1 MACRAVRS
9 AVFVPEY
16 WLRVSM
22 DQLVP
27 TLLQSATVLTLHHQ
41 SSLLWASRHAR
52 SSQFDPLGECMSAP
66 VKAKSM
72 ESLSVNPDDYR
83 MLVLDLDGTAL
94 NYEGALEPKDIRAA
108 AALRERGVIVTI
120 ATGRLYG
127 GTAAHAKTLGVD
139 TQIACMNGA
148 EMLSSVDGSVSS
160 AKYLPNE
167 VAVFA
172 REQLQKHSL
181 ATSLFSSWEIHHCA
195 TSDRYRHYLETWS
208 TYFKEYDDVYKS
220 PAWESDERL
229 LAVVSTGPIQQ
240 IQDTAEALNEEIDQ
254 DLYEIL
260 AFPAWPRKEGDEE
273 HGIFML
279 RDKRENK
286 GRALRTMA
294 KEAGIEEH
302 QVVCVGDWMNDMPM
316 LESEALSFAMNG
328 TPDWLQNSAKYVTET
343 HTKDGGVIAELAER
357 VWGIK

>member
-1 MACRAVRS
+1 
-9 AVFVPEY
+9 
-16 WLRVSM
+16 
-22 DQLVP
+22 
-27 TLLQSATVLTLHHQ
+27 
-41 SSLLWASRHAR
+41 
-52 SSQFDPLGECMSAP
+52 MSAP
-66 VKAKSM
+66 VNTKSV
-72 ESLSVNPDDYR
+72 ESLSVNPDDYS

-94 NYEGALEPKDIRAA
+94 NADGALEDADIRAA
-108 AALRERGVIVTI
+108 AALRERGVVVTI

-139 TQIACMNGA
+139 AQIACMNGS
-148 EMLSSVDGSVSS
+148 EMLSSLDGSVTS
-160 AKYLPNE
+160 ANYLPND

-172 REQLQKHSL
+172 REQLQKHDL

-195 TSDRYRHYLETWS
+195 TSNRYRHYLETWS
-208 TYFKEYDDVYKS
+208 AHFKEYDDVYRS
-220 PAWESDERL
+220 PAWERDERL

-286 GRALRTMA
+286 GTALRRMA
-294 KEAGIEEH
+294 EQLGIQEN

-316 LESEALSFAMNG
+316 LESDALSFAMDG
-328 TPDWLQNSAKYVTET
+328 TPDWLQKSAKYVTKT
-343 HTKDGGVIAELAER
+343 HTKDGGVVAELAER